1 MQIAKIVVLVFLYR
15 PTGRFL
21 YYICRVTVQDIDDNT
36 IDCQLYLRCAV
47 NTSFRVYTLIAE
59 NRIAATSFRVP
70 LLRSEFSDN
79 FR

>member
-21 YYICRVTVQDIDDNT
+21 YFVFVQDIDDNT